1 MDKKIEIKKTI
12 EIIKKSISAQWLF
25 LLALSIYF
33 MGEVLSTTMFPIP
46 EIFKRFFQFAGIGLA
61 IWKIV
66 QFDCFSLK
74 EIFFITVLFINVLL
88 VKIFS
93 GYSERIY
100 WVIFLVGAKNVS
112 FEKILKSYFVVSLSI
127 MLFAFSASLLKI
139 IENLQYN
146 SDNRGI
152 RNSFGIIYPTDFA
165 AHVFFL
171 MLVFLYLKKSKVKI
185 CDYIICLIISV
196 FIYCFCKTRLDCI
209 CMVLLIAG
217 HMLIKYGV
225 WGKKHRKK
233 KQKKKSIS
241 MILGMYSMPTAFF
254 IMWLLTVLYNLGVP
268 IAYDIDY
275 WISNRLRLQSQG
287 MMEYGFRLFGQYVYM
302 NGNGR
307 SVILPVNYF
316 FIDCS
321 YFYVILQ
328 FGALFGIL
336 IFAIYAMCCR
346 KNKEDSFFHLTIVMI
361 AINCMIAHHLLSLA
375 YNPFSMALFAKSS
388 YELYIKDRE
397 ILNHKFGISECSFYY

>member
-46 EIFKRFFQFAGIGLA
+46 EIFRRFFQFAGIGLA

-66 QFDCFSLK
+66 QFDCFNLK

-93 GYSERIY
+93 GYSEPIY

-209 CMVLLIAG
+209 CMGLLIAG

-241 MILGMYSMPTAFF
+241 MILGMYSMPAAFF

-287 MMEYGFRLFGQYVYM
+287 MIEYGFRLFGQNVYM

-346 KNKEDSFFHLTIVMI
+346 KNREDSFFHLTIVMI